1 VSDWPF
7 VATARLASMG
17 VLRIEDGNH
26 GEYRP
31 RPEEFVDTGVAFI
44 RAADMSAGAVDFNA
58 SAKINQTAMGRIT
71 RGKGLPHDVLLS
83 HKGTVGKVAIAP
95 WDAPDFVCSP
105 QTTFWRSLDLEWL
118 DPRFLAYYLRSPEFV
133 LQLESRK
140 GETDM
145 AAYVSL
151 TEQRRLMIRLPP
163 VHVQR
168 GIAYRLRGLD
178 DKIQANL
185 RLLRCVISLV
195 KAEVH
200 AAVLV
205 AGSRA
210 VPITALARFV
220 NGGAFTKGATGSGRM
235 VIRIAELNSGPGG
248 STVYTELD
256 VPQDKTARP
265 GDLLMSWSGSL
276 DVYRWTREE
285 AIINQ
290 HIFKVIP
297 DVLPAWLVHERL
309 KAVMPIFQ
317 SIAKD
322 KATTMGHIQRG
333 HLESTMVMLP
343 PWEQVRLL
351 DARLGP
357 LWDRLLLAE
366 REIHSLTA
374 LRDALLP
381 ELLSGRIRVPDADE
395 VVESAMA

>member
-1 VSDWPF
+1 
-7 VATARLASMG
+7 MG

-31 RPEEFVDTGVAFI
+31 RPNEFVETGVAYI

-58 SAKINQTAMGRIT
+58 SSKINQTAMQRIT
-71 RGKGLPHDVLLS
+71 KGKGMPDDVLLS

-95 WDAPDFVCSP
+95 WDAPDFICSP
-105 QTTFWRSLDLEWL
+105 QTTFWRSLSLELL

-133 LQLESRK
+133 RQLDSRK

-151 TEQRRLMIRLPP
+151 TEQRKLKVRLPP

-168 GIAYRLRGLD
+168 GIAYRLGALD
-178 DKIQANL
+178 DKIESNR
-185 RLLRCVISLV
+185 RLMRTVLSLTE
-195 KAEVH
+195 AEVQ
-200 AAVLV
+200 AAIGV
-205 AGSRA
+205 AGARA
-210 VPITALARFV
+210 VPVTALARFV
-220 NGGAFTKGATGSGRM
+220 NGGAYTKGATGSGRM
-235 VIRIAELNSGPGG
+235 VLRIAELNSGPGG

-256 VPQDKTARP
+256 VSDDKTARA

-276 DVYRWTREE
+276 DVYRWTRDE

-297 DVLPAWLVHERL
+297 KDLPAWLVHDRL

-333 HLESTMVMLP
+333 HLEGTTVPMPSA
-343 PWEQVRLL
+343 EQIDHLN
-351 DARLGP
+351 ARLGP
-357 LWDRLLLAE
+357 LWARLLLAE
-366 REIHSLTA
+366 REIHKLAA

-381 ELLSGRIRVPDADE
+381 ELLSGRIRAPEARE
-395 VVESAMA
+395 VVSACQ